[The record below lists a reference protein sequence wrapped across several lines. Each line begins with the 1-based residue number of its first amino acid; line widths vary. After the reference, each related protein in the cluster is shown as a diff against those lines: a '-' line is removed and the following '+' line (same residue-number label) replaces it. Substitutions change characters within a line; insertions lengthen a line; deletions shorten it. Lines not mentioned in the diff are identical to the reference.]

1 MGILFPLNVMGDFRV
16 QIFPLRGFFP
26 GTTTHHPYYQSKV
39 THYDHIVLE
48 KLSPYGR
55 NVKKARRRRKFFGGW
70 GILAKIPPL
79 FLGNRKQGG
88 IFARNTTD
96 TVIRAG

>member
-1 MGILFPLNVMGDFRV
+1 MGDFRV

-48 KLSPYGR
+48 KLSPYGFE
-55 NVKKARRRRKFFGGW
+55 VY
-70 GILAKIPPL
+70 
-79 FLGNRKQGG
+79 
-88 IFARNTTD
+88 FALISIKSAPYD
-96 TVIRAG
+96 LDIV